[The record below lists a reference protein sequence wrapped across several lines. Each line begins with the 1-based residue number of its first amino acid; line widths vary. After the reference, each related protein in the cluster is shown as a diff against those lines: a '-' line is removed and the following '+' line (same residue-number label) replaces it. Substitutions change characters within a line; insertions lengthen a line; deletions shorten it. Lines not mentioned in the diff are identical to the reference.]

1 MCTWG
6 LMAHEFFT
14 NHRYLIVPYIF
25 KGNLLIIIIIG
36 ISTVGGLGGGIEKVP
51 ILMVLLN
58 YSQK

>member
-1 MCTWG
+1 
-6 LMAHEFFT
+6 MAHEFFT